1 MISLLTSEKQDEY
14 SDHRLWEVQ
23 RILTALKRKQRNLLK
38 QKNENE
44 KKEQKELEEL
54 LEQEKYTLI
63 EQVTVLYSY
72 CNTKSNIKGRITS
85 NATRTSR
92 SS

>member
-1 MISLLTSEKQDEY
+1 MVIEKQDEY

-72 CNTKSNIKGRITS
+72 CNTKPNIKGRTTS